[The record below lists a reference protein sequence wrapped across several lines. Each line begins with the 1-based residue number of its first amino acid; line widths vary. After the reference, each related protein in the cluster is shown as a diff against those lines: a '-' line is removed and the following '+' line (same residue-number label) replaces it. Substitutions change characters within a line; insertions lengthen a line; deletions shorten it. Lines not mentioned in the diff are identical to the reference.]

1 MNIET
6 QILSEVTTH
15 LKYSKY
21 VPEKNRRETWDELV
35 TRNKNMHIKKFP
47 QLTNEIEGAYKYVY
61 DKKILPSMRS
71 MQFAGKP
78 IEINNSRIFNCS
90 YLPIDDFRAFSEIM
104 FLLLSGCGVGY
115 SVQTH
120 HVEKLPEIRKPLKSK
135 RYLVGDSIEGWADAI
150 RMLTKAYFGQTST
163 APLFDF
169 RDIRAKGAS
178 LITVGGKAPGPE
190 PLKIALIHMQA
201 ILDRKK
207 DGEKLTSLEC
217 HDIICHLADA
227 VLSGGIRRAALI
239 SLFNLHDEEM
249 LTCKFGNWW
258 EQNPQRGRAN
268 NSAVLLRQMIDK
280 ETFLN
285 LWRKIEA
292 SNSGEPGFI
301 FTNDKDSGT
310 NPSLRAGTKVLTTNG
325 IFNIEDLQDKEF
337 EVKNLNG
344 KISKAKCWLSGK
356 DKQLYELTLKGGH
369 KYYATPEH
377 EWPVW
382 DGEKYIKI
390 KTPNLKSKDLLPI
403 IKENSLFNGIL
414 GTKEEGFTIGWCTG
428 DGNLST
434 SNQGRKQIGFVFSKE
449 DVELGISGKVIN
461 ILNKVGE
468 TNINGHHHK
477 AGTLEIQTTNSKIIS
492 WIESFG
498 FKHKSEGISSKIWNE
513 CSEDFRQ
520 GFIDGLFS
528 SDGYISNINN
538 KESRII
544 LNSAHIKLINEVSEL
559 LGFYGI
565 KTSILHKLVE
575 GNFPDK
581 KYNIK
586 GKLYHNYSLKI
597 TDKESLKHFNN
608 LFTLSHSRK
617 QNNLINII
625 NNKIKNNKIN
635 KYSDKIEVINC
646 KLVDIKEDVWDITVY
661 DETHCFQIAHCIT
674 GNCAEINLK
683 SNQFCLT
690 KDSLVLTDNGYQSI
704 EELLEKK
711 ELPKIISTYI
721 DDTKTVEDESS
732 FSQHNFKIF
741 PTGIKPVFELKTH
754 RGPTVKTTGNHEFL
768 TQDGYVALKD
778 LDIDYHN
785 LYMPQDNTFNKYN
798 YIERE
803 GFNEY
808 DFLGWLIGDGCFTN
822 NPNNLKN
829 IYETLSIIF
838 GSKEDIFAKI
848 VLVPIMEALLQEAI
862 DAGVT
867 RDKEFKLKPY
877 KDKNGVV
884 SYVTSSTKARYIAN
898 KFGLKPGTAKDKVL
912 PELYWSLSMENKAR
926 ILSALFS
933 ADGSVT
939 DTKHRKII
947 QLSLSNPILAQQIQL
962 ALSEFGIS
970 SKYTISE
977 RKNSKRCKTEIVF
990 QIGNKTNIEIF
1001 KNNIG
1006 FTLHPRK
1013 QQDLDNITYNVIH
1026 HFKNHN
1032 KFSIENI
1039 KYVGDEEVFDITVE
1053 DSHNFI
1059 VNGLITH
1066 NCNLCEI
1073 NASDIEIQ
1081 EEYNNRAKAA
1091 SFIGTLQ
1098 ASYTDFHYLRD
1109 VWKKT
1114 TEKEALLGIGMTGIA
1129 SGAVLKLNMKEAA
1142 KVACEENE
1150 RVAKIIG
1157 INKAARVT
1165 TVKPSGTT
1173 SLVLGTS
1180 SGIHAWHD
1188 DFYMRRIRLG
1198 KNEALYTYLSI
1209 HHPEMLE
1216 DDFFKPTLQSIV
1228 SIPQRAPL
1236 NSITRSESA
1245 MDMLERIK
1253 TINKNWIKPGHR
1265 KGANMH
1271 NVSATVT
1278 IKQDEWPAVGE
1289 WLYENKEYF
1298 TALSFLPEDLGS
1310 YKQPPFETITEE
1322 QFNEAVKSLHLVDL
1336 SKVIEMD
1343 DMTAL
1348 MESVACSSGACE
1360 II

>member
-47 QLTNEIEGAYKYVY
+47 QLTDEIEGAYKYVY

-310 NPSLRAGTKVLTTNG
+310 NP
-325 IFNIEDLQDKEF
+325 
-337 EVKNLNG
+337 
-344 KISKAKCWLSGK
+344 
-356 DKQLYELTLKGGH
+356 
-369 KYYATPEH
+369 
-377 EWPVW
+377 
-382 DGEKYIKI
+382 
-390 KTPNLKSKDLLPI
+390 
-403 IKENSLFNGIL
+403 
-414 GTKEEGFTIGWCTG
+414 
-428 DGNLST
+428 
-434 SNQGRKQIGFVFSKE
+434 
-449 DVELGISGKVIN
+449 
-461 ILNKVGE
+461 
-468 TNINGHHHK
+468 
-477 AGTLEIQTTNSKIIS
+477 
-492 WIESFG
+492 
-498 FKHKSEGISSKIWNE
+498 
-513 CSEDFRQ
+513 
-520 GFIDGLFS
+520 
-528 SDGYISNINN
+528 
-538 KESRII
+538 
-544 LNSAHIKLINEVSEL
+544 
-559 LGFYGI
+559 
-565 KTSILHKLVE
+565 
-575 GNFPDK
+575 
-581 KYNIK
+581 
-586 GKLYHNYSLKI
+586 
-597 TDKESLKHFNN
+597 
-608 LFTLSHSRK
+608 
-617 QNNLINII
+617 
-625 NNKIKNNKIN
+625 
-635 KYSDKIEVINC
+635 
-646 KLVDIKEDVWDITVY
+646 
-661 DETHCFQIAHCIT
+661 
-674 GNCAEINLK
+674 CAEINLK
-683 SNQFCLT
+683 ANQF
-690 KDSLVLTDNGYQSI
+690 
-704 EELLEKK
+704 
-711 ELPKIISTYI
+711 
-721 DDTKTVEDESS
+721 
-732 FSQHNFKIF
+732 
-741 PTGIKPVFELKTH
+741 
-754 RGPTVKTTGNHEFL
+754 
-768 TQDGYVALKD
+768 
-778 LDIDYHN
+778 
-785 LYMPQDNTFNKYN
+785 
-798 YIERE
+798 
-803 GFNEY
+803 
-808 DFLGWLIGDGCFTN
+808 
-822 NPNNLKN
+822 
-829 IYETLSIIF
+829 
-838 GSKEDIFAKI
+838 
-848 VLVPIMEALLQEAI
+848 
-862 DAGVT
+862 
-867 RDKEFKLKPY
+867 
-877 KDKNGVV
+877 
-884 SYVTSSTKARYIAN
+884 
-898 KFGLKPGTAKDKVL
+898 
-912 PELYWSLSMENKAR
+912 
-926 ILSALFS
+926 
-933 ADGSVT
+933 
-939 DTKHRKII
+939 
-947 QLSLSNPILAQQIQL
+947 
-962 ALSEFGIS
+962 
-970 SKYTISE
+970 
-977 RKNSKRCKTEIVF
+977 
-990 QIGNKTNIEIF
+990 
-1001 KNNIG
+1001 
-1006 FTLHPRK
+1006 
-1013 QQDLDNITYNVIH
+1013 
-1026 HFKNHN
+1026 
-1032 KFSIENI
+1032 
-1039 KYVGDEEVFDITVE
+1039 
-1053 DSHNFI
+1053 
-1059 VNGLITH
+1059 
-1066 NCNLCEI
+1066 CNLCEI
-1073 NASDIEIQ
+1073 NASDIETQ

-1188 DFYMRRIRLG
+1188 NFYMRRIRLG

-1298 TALSFLPEDLGS
+1298 TALSFLPEDLGT
-1310 YKQPPFETITEE
+1310 YVQAPFSTITEE
-1322 QFNEAVKSLHLVDL
+1322 EFNEAIKSLHNIDL

-1348 MESVACSSGACE
+1348 MESIACSSGACE